1 MAGRL
6 LAMVETRRKKKAASN
21 TNPPPPPPAKKVRN
35 KVTSPVARAKPSIDY
50 SSDEFA
56 YKDEE
61 DEDTKMS
68 PKTAAAAKDALAE
81 PQDKPAAAGKGKKKR
96 SWKKPEVSG

>member
-1 MAGRL
+1 MNVGSPR
-6 LAMVETRRKKKAASN
+6 EDSQAASN
-21 TNPPPPPPAKKVRN
+21 NSPPGSVGDPANEKLEKV
-35 KVTSPVARAKPSIDY
+35 
-50 SSDEFA
+50 EFGS
-56 YKDEE
+56 KDEE

-81 PQDKPAAAGKGKKKR
+81 PQDKPAAAAKGKKKR